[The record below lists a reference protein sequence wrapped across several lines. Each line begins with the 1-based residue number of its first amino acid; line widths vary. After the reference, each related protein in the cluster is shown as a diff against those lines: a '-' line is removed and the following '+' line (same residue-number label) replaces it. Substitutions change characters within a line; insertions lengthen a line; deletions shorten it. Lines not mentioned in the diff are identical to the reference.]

1 MNDSNSVTRTGQ
13 NHNNLTLLVYV
24 LLFLGLFNGLTAVIG
39 VIANYVK
46 LDDVRGTL
54 YESHFRWQINTF
66 WGGLAFL
73 VVGGLLVWIL
83 VGFLI
88 WGIGAVWLLYR
99 VIKGALCLNEGKPVA

>member
-1 MNDSNSVTRTGQ
+1 MNDSNAVTGTSQ
-13 NHNNLTLLVYV
+13 SHNNLTLLVYV

-54 YESHFRWQINTF
+54 YEYHFRWQINTF

-88 WGIGAVWLLYR
+88 WGIGAVWFLYR